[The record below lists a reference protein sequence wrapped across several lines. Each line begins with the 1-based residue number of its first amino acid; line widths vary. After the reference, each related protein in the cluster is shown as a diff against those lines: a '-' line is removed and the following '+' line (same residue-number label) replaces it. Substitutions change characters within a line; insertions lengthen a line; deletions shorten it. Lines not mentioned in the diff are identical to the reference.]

1 VSTTICQD
9 VEQQTRQFKKVR
21 LLLDYDGTL
30 ADFAPAPDII
40 KPDPALISLLS
51 RLVETEK
58 YLTAV
63 ISGRSLQNLHELLPM
78 KGLLLAG
85 TYGLEM
91 EFPDGSLV
99 TNLDYSRVRPIMET
113 LLPKWQA
120 LLDGQAGFFL
130 EDKGWSL
137 ALHARFA
144 AIEDARRV
152 LDSARGEID
161 KLSAGTGFAVESRE
175 RFLEITPVEANKRSS
190 VEKILSQYTPTGAL
204 PIYVGDDLNDEEAF
218 SPILAAGGV
227 CLRVSRDAVTTRA
240 QYRLTGPSEVRQ
252 LLSTL
257 AASE

>member
-1 VSTTICQD
+1 MSDSIWRSLKQQIRR
-9 VEQQTRQFKKVR
+9 VEKIR
-21 LLLDYDGTL
+21 LFLDYDGTL

-40 KPDPALISLLS
+40 LPDPALISLLS

-63 ISGRSLQNLHELLPM
+63 ISGRSLLHLRELLPM

-91 EFPDGSLV
+91 QFPDGSLV
-99 TNLDYSRVRPIMET
+99 TALDYGQVRPLMEK

-120 LLDGQAGFFL
+120 LLDGQVGFFL

-137 ALHARFA
+137 AMHARFA

-161 KLSAGTGFAVESRE
+161 QLSAGEGFAVEHRA
-175 RFLEITPVEANKRSS
+175 RFLEITPVEANKRRS
-190 VEKILSQYTPTGAL
+190 VETILSRYTPAKAL
-204 PIYVGDDLNDEEAF
+204 PIYMGDDLNDEEAF
-218 SPILAAGGV
+218 DAILTAGGV
-227 CLRVSRDAVTTRA
+227 CLRVSKEPVPTRA
-240 QYRLTGPSEVRQ
+240 QHRLSGPREVRQ
-252 LLSTL
+252 LLNKL
-257 AASE
+257 AGSD